1 MSELALLGG
10 KKAKTKPFPLW
21 PQFDDAER
29 NALNEVLESRV
40 WWRTPGTKTLE
51 FEQAFAHFHRAKH
64 GIAVTN
70 GTAALEATM
79 AALGIGPGDEVIVP
93 DFTFVATASAV
104 LFANALPLLV
114 DVLPDTYCIDP
125 KLVEAAITE
134 RTKAIIAVHM
144 GGHPADLDALTDLAK
159 RKGLALIEDSSH
171 AHGSEWRGRRIGT
184 FGVAGTFSFQSSKL
198 MTAGEGGIIISNDD
212 DFERNAR
219 SVHDCG
225 RLPGEW
231 FYSHFIYGSNY
242 RLSEWQGAVLTAQLR
257 RLDEQ
262 TRLRHQNARVLDRE
276 LIKIPGIT
284 PQKLDER
291 CTRNGQYAYIF
302 QVDKKQ
308 FADIS
313 TERFIEAMN
322 AEGIPNQA
330 SYPPLHELHM
340 FCDGEYRKCLSDA
353 ARKETHA
360 FLQQPFPN
368 TQRAAWETVW
378 IPQPAL
384 LGDEEDMHEIVAAI
398 GKIQRN
404 AKELAAHEFKG
415 APVHAEDERNCQS
428 HE

>member
-1 MSELALLGG
+1 MSDLALLGG
-10 KKAKTKPFPLW
+10 KKSKSKPFPAW
-21 PQFDDAER
+21 PQFDDTER
-29 NALNEVLESRV
+29 QALNEVLESRV

-51 FEQAFAHFHRAKH
+51 FEGQFARFHGARH

-70 GTAALEATM
+70 GTAALEVTM
-79 AALGIGPGDEVIVP
+79 AAIGIGAGAEVIVP
-93 DFTFVATASAV
+93 NFTFVATASAV
-104 LFANALPLLV
+104 LFANALPVLV
-114 DVLPDTYCIDP
+114 DVESDTYCIDP
-125 KLVEAAITE
+125 QLAEAAITP

-144 GGHPADLDALTDLAK
+144 GGHPSDLDKLKEITGRHKIALV
-159 RKGLALIEDSSH
+159 EDSSH
-171 AHGSEWRGRRIGT
+171 AHASEWRGKRIGT

-212 DFERNAR
+212 SFERQAR

-225 RLPGEW
+225 RMPGEW

-242 RLSEWQGAVLTAQLR
+242 RLSEWQGAVLTAQLG

-262 TRLRHQNARVLDRE
+262 TRRRHQNARLLDRE
-276 LIKIPGIT
+276 LSKIPGIT
-284 PQKLDER
+284 PQKLDDR

-302 QVDKKQ
+302 HVDQKQ
-308 FADIS
+308 FAGIS

-340 FCDGEYRKCLSDA
+340 FRNGEYRKCLA
-353 ARKETHA
+353 GAQAKEDHA
-360 FLQQPFPN
+360 FLKQSFPN

-384 LGDEEDMHEIVAAI
+384 LGDELDMNEIVSAI
-398 GKIQRN
+398 RKIQEN
-404 AKELAAHEFKG
+404 AKKLAAHDSQA
-415 APVHAEDERNCQS
+415 APVHAAR
-428 HE
+428 

>member
-10 KKAKTKPFPLW
+10 RKAKTKPFPLW

-29 NALNEVLESRV
+29 KALNEVLESRV
-40 WWRTPGTKTLE
+40 WWRTPGTRTLE
-51 FEQAFAHFHRAKH
+51 FEQAFARFHGARH

-70 GTAALEATM
+70 GTAALEVAM
-79 AALGIGPGDEVIVP
+79 AALGIGAGDEVIVP

-104 LFANALPLLV
+104 LFANALPVLV
-114 DVLPDTYCIDP
+114 DVRPDTYCIDP
-125 KLVEAAITE
+125 KLAEQAITP

-144 GGHPADLDALTDLAK
+144 GGHPADLDALTELAR
-159 RKGLALIEDSSH
+159 RKSIALIEDSSH
-171 AHGSEWRGRRIGT
+171 AHASEWRGKRIGT
-184 FGVAGTFSFQSSKL
+184 FGIAGTFSFQSSKL
-198 MTAGEGGIIISNDD
+198 MTAGEGGMIISNDD
-212 DFERNAR
+212 NFERNAR

-225 RLPGEW
+225 RMPGEW

-242 RLSEWQGAVLTAQLR
+242 RLSEWQGAVLMAQLG

-262 TRLRHQNARVLDRE
+262 TRHRHQNARVLDRE
-276 LIKIPGIT
+276 LSKIPGIT

-302 QVDKKQ
+302 HVNGKE
-308 FADIS
+308 FAGIS

-322 AEGIPNQA
+322 AEGISNQA

-340 FCDGEYRKCLSDA
+340 FRNGEYRKCLSG
-353 ARKETHA
+353 ARAQEEHA
-360 FLQQPFPN
+360 FLKHSFPN

-384 LGDEEDMHEIVAAI
+384 LGDEQDMHEIVAAI
-398 GKIQRN
+398 RKIQKS
-404 AKELAAHEFKG
+404 AQELAMRDKHA
-415 APVHAEDERNCQS
+415 APVHAAR
-428 HE
+428 